1 MSKIK
6 IGLIQALQRAED
18 GYGERTDL
26 LYGSAEEI
34 IRRNVVILRGFDQK
48 IQSALAD
55 SLFVM

>member
-1 MSKIK
+1 MSYFVRVGEVVRSYGG
-6 IGLIQALQRAED
+6 GLA
-18 GYGERTDL
+18 
-26 LYGSAEEI
+26 LYGSAEKI